1 MTFGRWYKRWRHGRG
16 FGVHSPLAYAVV
28 METLRPQHGYAYH
41 AELDTRLGGGIIPHE
56 RARQIV
62 RLAAFV
68 DARSANISAVTDQRR
83 RTALRD
89 ILRAYYRDIRFV
101 SDAADIIITE
111 SETLP
116 ALPAGGDKPTL
127 LIAMGLDNPTYRQA
141 MEQALKPFVTDAIT
155 IDNVC
160 DSAVT
165 IFRRSLPRQTIEVA
179 F

>member
-1 MTFGRWYKRWRHGRG
+1 M
-16 FGVHSPLAYAVV
+16 
-28 METLRPQHGYAYH
+28 YH
-41 AELDTRLGGGIIPHE
+41 AEMRADLGGGIIPHE
-56 RARQIV
+56 RARMIV

-68 DARSANISAVTDQRR
+68 DARSANISAVADRQRHA
-83 RTALRD
+83 ALRD

-116 ALPAGGDKPTL
+116 ALPAGGEKPTL
-127 LIAMGLDNPTYRQA
+127 LIAMGLDNPTYRRA
-141 MEQALKPFVTDAIT
+141 MEQALSPLVADAIT
-155 IDNVC
+155 IDNVR

-165 IFRRSLPRQTIEVA
+165 IFRHSLPRQTIEVA